1 MTTTVSPAAPLTDLA
16 PLSPALRLGPAT
28 VAVADRDRS
37 LAFYRDFLGLTLLDE
52 GPWQGEPS
60 LTLGAGDQAVLRLV
74 VRPGVGRLPR
84 NVTGLYHAA
93 ILLSDRAALA
103 RIVLRLAEARYPF
116 GASDHAVS
124 EALYLDDP
132 DGNGLEIYRDRPRE
146 DWSWRAGYVQMAT
159 LPLDLEAVVAEL
171 GDGEPR
177 WAPMPVGTTLGH
189 MHLRVGDADAA
200 EQFYA
205 DVLGF
210 DVVAAFPGAR
220 FMSVDCY
227 HHHLGANSWESA
239 NGRPRSDDTAGLI
252 EWEIV
257 LPDTDALEAV
267 ASRLSAAGVP
277 IERRPDGS
285 LAVLD
290 PWQTQLVLRAV

>member
-1 MTTTVSPAAPLTDLA
+1 MTPTMSPAAPHTDLA

-28 VAVADRDRS
+28 LAVADRDRS
-37 LAFYRDFLGLTLLDE
+37 LAFYRDFLGLSLLDE
-52 GPWQGEPS
+52 GTWQDEPA
-60 LTLGAGDQAVLRLV
+60 LTLGAGDRAVLRLI
-74 VRPGVGRLPR
+74 VRPGLGRLPR
-84 NVTGLYHAA
+84 NVTGLFHIA
-93 ILLSDRAALA
+93 ILLPDRAALA
-103 RIVLRLAEARYPF
+103 RIVLRLAEAHYPF

-146 DWSWRAGYVQMAT
+146 DWGWRAGHVQMT
-159 LPLDLEAVVAEL
+159 TVPLDLESVVAEL
-171 GDGEPR
+171 RDSEPR
-177 WAPMPVGTTLGH
+177 WAPMPAGTTLGH

-210 DVVAAFPGAR
+210 DIVAAFPGAR

-227 HHHLGANSWESA
+227 HHHLGVNSWESA
-239 NGRPRSDDTAGLI
+239 NGRPRSNDTAGLV

-257 LPDTDALEAV
+257 LPDADALEAI
-267 ASRLSAAGVP
+267 ASRLSVAGVP
-277 IERRPDGS
+277 VDARGDGS
-285 LAVLD
+285 LTVLD
-290 PWQTQLVLRAV
+290 PWQTRLVLRAA